1 VRGVVQRVKH
11 AGVKIQ
17 NQVVGA
23 IEHGIML
30 LLGVED
36 SDENKDLEYMV
47 DKVVNLRIWKFLSA
61 MMDWLLFC

>member
-1 VRGVVQRVKH
+1 MRGVVQRVKH